1 MTTSKEVWKA
11 KIPDFDLS
19 SPNKL
24 LRMHYGQ
31 RMRIKKAVAVKLMAF
46 GSEIESA
53 NNKSSRVKVEIN
65 RLYGF
70 RKRSYDLDNLYGSCK
85 LLLDA
90 MVDLGIIPGDTP
102 HHIDLVVKQEKSP
115 ERTSFVEILVS
126 EPK

>member
-1 MTTSKEVWKA
+1 
-11 KIPDFDLS
+11 
-19 SPNKL
+19 
-24 LRMHYGQ
+24 
-31 RMRIKKAVAVKLMAF
+31 MRIKKAVAVKLMAF
-46 GSEIESA
+46 GSEIEPA
-53 NNKSSRVKVEIN
+53 NDSGRVKVEIN

-90 MVDLGIIPGDTP
+90 MVDVGIIFGDTP